1 MINHTERFLQGKVY
15 RLDDEG
21 IENMLNEVKIQ
32 KGIDTYELVKQNI
45 SKELDESIS
54 MGDIRIY
61 LVTCKI

>member
-1 MINHTERFLQGKVY
+1 MINHAERFLQGKVY

-54 MGDIRIY
+54 VGDIRIY